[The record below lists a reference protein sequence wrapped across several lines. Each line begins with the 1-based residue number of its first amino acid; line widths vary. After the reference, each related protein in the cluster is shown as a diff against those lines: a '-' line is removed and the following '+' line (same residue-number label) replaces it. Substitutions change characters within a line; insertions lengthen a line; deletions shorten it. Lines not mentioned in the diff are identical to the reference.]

1 MNKNLIL
8 LSLGALAIFFLL
20 KKKKRGIIEVSSP
33 EKITEDQFLKKTNKV
48 IKRPRPAKKL
58 GEISIFY

>member
-33 EKITEDQFLKKTNKV
+33 KKITEDEFLKKTNKV
-48 IKRPRPAKKL
+48 IKRPKPTKKL